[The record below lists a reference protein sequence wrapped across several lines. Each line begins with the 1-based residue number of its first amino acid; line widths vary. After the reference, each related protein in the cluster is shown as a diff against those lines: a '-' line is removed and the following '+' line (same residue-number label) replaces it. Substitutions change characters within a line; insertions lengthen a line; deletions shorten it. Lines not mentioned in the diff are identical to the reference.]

1 MLAMPLSEKE
11 QRILQQIEQSL
22 ESDERFANSVKPS
35 GIYAH
40 SVRKVWWAGL
50 GAIASLI
57 FTVATLQVHF
67 LLAFAGFL
75 AMLGCVLII
84 EKQLRAM
91 SKVGLK
97 DVAASLRKARTNAA
111 SSRIKFGKDI

>member
-1 MLAMPLSEKE
+1 MPLSAEE

-22 ESDERFANSVKPS
+22 ESDERFA
-35 GIYAH
+35 
-40 SVRKVWWAGL
+40 
-50 GAIASLI
+50 IASLV
-57 FTVATLQVHF
+57 FTVIALQVHF
-67 LLAFAGFL
+67 LVAFAGFL
-75 AMLGCVLII
+75 SMLGCVLII

-91 SKVGLK
+91 SKVGMK

>member
-1 MLAMPLSEKE
+1 MPLSAEE

-22 ESDERFANSVKPS
+22 ETDERFASAVKPS

-40 SVRKVWWAGL
+40 SARKAWWAGL
-50 GAIASLI
+50 GAVASLV
-57 FTVATLQVHF
+57 FTVVALQVHF

-75 AMLGCVLII
+75 AMLGCVLAI

-97 DVAASLRKARTNAA
+97 DVAASLRNSRLNASA
-111 SSRIKFGKDI
+111 SRIKFGKDI

>member
-1 MLAMPLSEKE
+1 MPLSAEE

-22 ESDERFANSVKPS
+22 ESDERFASAVKPS

-40 SVRKVWWAGL
+40 SARKAWWAGL
-50 GAIASLI
+50 GAIASLV
-57 FTVATLQVHF
+57 FTVFALQVHF
-67 LLAFAGFL
+67 LVAL
-75 AMLGCVLII
+75 LGCVLII

>member
-1 MLAMPLSEKE
+1 MPLSEKE

>member
-1 MLAMPLSEKE
+1 MLTMPLSEKE

>member
-1 MLAMPLSEKE
+1 MPLSSEE

-22 ESDERFANSVKPS
+22 QADERFVSAVKPS

-50 GAIASLI
+50 GALASLV
-57 FTVATLQVHF
+57 FTIVSLQVHF

-75 AMLGCVLII
+75 AMLVCVLVI

-97 DVAASLRKARTNAA
+97 DVAASLRKSRLNASA
-111 SSRIKFGKDI
+111 SRIKFGKDI